1 MSQKIRVA
9 VLMGGRSREREVSL
23 STGRMI
29 MSALDPQK
37 YDAFAVDS
45 ALIGI
50 IGENKS
56 KIAIEGSSSKAK
68 CTSNAVDEL
77 RPFDDIVRMNGK
89 SPKPDVVII
98 ALHGKFGEDGTIQ
111 GLLELLEI
119 PYVGSGVLASALAL
133 NKIMA
138 RKVLEYEGIPVPK
151 GLSIHRGDDVKEFQ
165 ARVERVLG
173 YPVIVKPNEEGSTI
187 GISIV
192 RSAEDFAK
200 SIESAFEYDDD
211 VLVEEFIEGGVEITG
226 AVLGNEKPFV
236 LPLVEIVPEGGFY
249 DYHAKYT
256 PGATEE
262 ICPARI
268 PEEQYHEAERLAL
281 ASHKALGC
289 RGMSRTDMIVKGSNI
304 WVLEVNTIPGMTPT
318 SLLPRA
324 AQAAGISFP
333 RLLDMLIEYAL
344 EGRPR

>member
-9 VLMGGRSREREVSL
+9 VLMGGRSKEREVSL

-29 MSALDPQK
+29 MNALDPQK

-45 ALIGI
+45 ALIGVSAAT
-50 IGENKS
+50 KP
-56 KIAIEGSSSKAK
+56 KTAITGSSAKAEPSSN
-68 CTSNAVDEL
+68 TSIEL
-77 RPFDDIVRMNGK
+77 RPLDDIVRMNGH

-138 RKVLEYEGIPVPK
+138 RKVLQYEGIPVPK
-151 GLSIHRGDDVKEFQ
+151 GLSIRRGSDIKEFQ
-165 ARVERVLG
+165 AEVERILG

-187 GISIV
+187 GIRVV
-192 RSAEDFAK
+192 RKAEDFAK
-200 SIESAFEYDDD
+200 AIESAYEYDSDI
-211 VLVEEFIEGGVEITG
+211 LVEEFIEGGVEITG

-268 PEEQYHEAERLAL
+268 PKEQYREAERLAL

-289 RGMSRTDMIVKGSNI
+289 RGMSRTDMIVKGTNI

-333 RLLDMLIEYAL
+333 KLLDMLIEYAL
-344 EGRPR
+344 EGRA